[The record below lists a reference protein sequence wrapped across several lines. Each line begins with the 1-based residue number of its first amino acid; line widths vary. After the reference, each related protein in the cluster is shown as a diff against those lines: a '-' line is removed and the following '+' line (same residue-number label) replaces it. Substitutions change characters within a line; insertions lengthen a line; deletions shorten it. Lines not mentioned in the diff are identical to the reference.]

1 MARNPKA
8 AGLMVLA
15 MAMISTNDALI
26 KSASETLSVSQ
37 ILAVRGVIACLV
49 FGALVKL
56 SGRPLFPRLMLD
68 RANLLRGV
76 LEVVTTLCFVT
87 GLALL
92 PIATATTL
100 VWTSPI
106 LLTIVGAVLLGETVT
121 PARWIAVFAGFAG
134 VILITKPYGAGFS
147 AAMLLPLAAA
157 FFLAIRDFVT
167 RRIDP
172 RLGTFTITLTT
183 LLLVTFSGSILSWFA
198 WHPLESAE
206 LFKLAG
212 SAILLAFGFY
222 CMIEA
227 VRVGDLS
234 FVAPFTFTAILMAL
248 LLGYFVWQDVPTPS
262 MLAGVILIVGACIYI
277 FRHGRPQ
284 VTEPPKGTVP

>member
-1 MARNPKA
+1 MTRNPKA

-26 KSASETLSVSQ
+26 KSASEALSVSQ

-49 FGALVKL
+49 FGALIKL

-68 RANLLRGV
+68 RANLLRGI

-121 PARWIAVFAGFAG
+121 RARWIAVCAGFTG
-134 VILITKPYGAGFS
+134 VILITQPYGSGFS

-167 RRIDP
+167 RQINP

-183 LLLVTFSGSILSWFA
+183 LLLVTLCGSILSWFA
-198 WHPLESAE
+198 WHPLEPVE
-206 LFKLAG
+206 LSKLAG
-212 SAILLAFGFY
+212 SAVLLAFGFY

-227 VRVGDLS
+227 VRIGDLS

-284 VTEPPKGTVP
+284 ATEPPKGTVP